1 MSRKSR
7 CTARSARRESAGPPH
22 WASRAPGP
30 LPIFL
35 GGMINVRTRTALG
48 ASLGAIAVLVS
59 SAIALPGSAS
69 AQAPPVD
76 ASFTI
81 GTAAPYRVRQPV
93 ELVALGSNY
102 PRYVWRFGDG
112 TTGRGVQVTH
122 RFRQEGTYVVSLEV
136 SGGGQSD
143 YRTKRLTVLGAP
155 SGDTLP
161 TIRGHTDRSHKD
173 PEYSRAAGSFK
184 KAATG
189 AWGPRSVFC
198 WSESDWPATDGGKQ
212 ALALGFVEWRSPR
225 QVNLAPAVCRRLE
238 LVHYKRPRPA
248 ATRLTA
254 ISVLVFT
261 HEVLHT
267 LGVGNEAL
275 ATCFGLQLAPRMTM
289 FLGASSA
296 YASRVGILLAR
307 WYKRENLS
315 PGYWTAAC
323 HDGGPLD
330 LDPGSARWP
339 WGQELRGP

>member
-1 MSRKSR
+1 
-7 CTARSARRESAGPPH
+7 
-22 WASRAPGP
+22 
-30 LPIFL
+30 
-35 GGMINVRTRTALG
+35 MINVRTRTALG

-93 ELVALGSNY
+93 ELMALASNY

-161 TIRGHTDRSHKD
+161 TIRGHTDRSHTD

-198 WSESDWPATDGGKQ
+198 WSESDWPARGRWPEGK
-212 ALALGFVEWRSPR
+212 AT
-225 QVNLAPAVCRRLE
+225 RRLRGVPPE
-238 LVHYKRPRPA
+238 RSEKKAARRSLV
-248 ATRLTA
+248 
-254 ISVLVFT
+254 
-261 HEVLHT
+261 
-267 LGVGNEAL
+267 
-275 ATCFGLQLAPRMTM
+275 
-289 FLGASSA
+289 
-296 YASRVGILLAR
+296 
-307 WYKRENLS
+307 
-315 PGYWTAAC
+315 
-323 HDGGPLD
+323 
-330 LDPGSARWP
+330 
-339 WGQELRGP
+339 